1 MKLIAAAIATVD
13 DSGNLVIDREELI
26 TAIRT
31 VGAFEGLTGAIKC
44 DGMGEWRVRRADF
57 PGYRRKF
64 QSGVRV
70 RHGVSL

>member
-44 DGMGEWRVRRADF
+44 DGAG
-57 PGYRRKF
+57 
-64 QSGVRV
+64 GVRIFQV
-70 RHGVSL
+70 IDGSFSQVSGFGMA